1 MEGQKDFLRKNKV
14 IEYPWPERQR
24 GLPGEG
30 RVWGGEEGD
39 GKGVREESHKNR
51 YVWNMTMKAIVLY
64 AN

>member
-14 IEYPWPERQR
+14 IESPWPESQP
-24 GLPGEG
+24 GLPGHG
-30 RVWGGEEGD
+30 RGSGGAPGD